1 MSEETLKG
9 ENFLLYVIEQL
20 KFFNI
25 PKSAIMIYYNDSC
38 DEEAIN
44 ILKAFEQNEIMIA
57 TSNIEL
63 IKNVR
68 INYFYYQLPNYVQ
81 SLENEFLVLVKAFCD
96 QKTIQFI
103 VDQVNNKNVITRFI
117 DLGCYLFSGKVYG
130 ALLTKDEIVKAFLA

>member
-1 MSEETLKG
+1 
-9 ENFLLYVIEQL
+9 
-20 KFFNI
+20 
-25 PKSAIMIYYNDSC
+25 
-38 DEEAIN
+38 
-44 ILKAFEQNEIMIA
+44 MIA